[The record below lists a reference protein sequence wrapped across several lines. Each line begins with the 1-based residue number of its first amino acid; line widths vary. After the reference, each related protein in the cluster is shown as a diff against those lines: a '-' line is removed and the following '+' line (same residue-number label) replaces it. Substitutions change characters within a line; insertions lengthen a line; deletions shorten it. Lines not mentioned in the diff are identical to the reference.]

1 MATYHNYIN
10 TQSTCNKSQHSEHL
24 TTHYCKLEAV
34 FFFLMGEAP
43 KIVQIETRYVQTDA
57 VNFRDVVQSL
67 TGKNSSTDWIGTNVR
82 SAAESCSKGG
92 IPESKEIG
100 TAAAASA
107 PSAATYGTNETLLP
121 PPFSS
126 STHLLNNISF
136 KDFDGFMLPPTELM
150 PWSYSYT

>member
-1 MATYHNYIN
+1 
-10 TQSTCNKSQHSEHL
+10 
-24 TTHYCKLEAV
+24 
-34 FFFLMGEAP
+34 MGEAP

-67 TGKNSSTDWIGTNVR
+67 TGKNSSTDWIGLNDR

-92 IPESKEIG
+92 IPQSKEIG
-100 TAAAASA
+100 AASA
-107 PSAATYGTNETLLP
+107 ASAATYGTNETLSP

-126 STHLLNNISF
+126 STHLINNISF